1 MFSIYLRTLSFLF
14 FLLFFLQARILLA
27 SDLEIIVDNLRNS
40 SGFIRF
46 ALYNKEYGFPENEHK
61 IDKIDIQL
69 ESKKMKTVFK
79 NLSPGNYAVAMF
91 HDENGNNEF
100 DKNFFGFP
108 LEGFG
113 FSNDAKIFFG
123 PPTFKD
129 AAVEIGNVRKTIKIE
144 INYW

>member
-69 ESKKMKTVFK
+69 ESKKMKT
-79 NLSPGNYAVAMF
+79 SA
-91 HDENGNNEF
+91 
-100 DKNFFGFP
+100 NFSTILVG
-108 LEGFG
+108 
-113 FSNDAKIFFG
+113 DI
-123 PPTFKD
+123 
-129 AAVEIGNVRKTIKIE
+129 NVSHFMA
-144 INYW
+144 YS

>member
-14 FLLFFLQARILLA
+14 FLLFFLQSRILLA

-46 ALYNKEYGFPENEHK
+46 ALYNKEYGFPENQHK

-69 ESKKMKTVFK
+69 ESQKMKAAFK
-79 NLSPGNYAVAMF
+79 NLSPGTYAVAVF

-100 DKNFFGFP
+100 DKNFFSFP

-113 FSNDAKIFFG
+113 FSNNARVFFG
-123 PPTFKD
+123 PPAFEE
-129 AAVEIGNVRKTIKIE
+129 AAIEIEDIRKTIKIE
-144 INYW
+144 MNYW